1 MYRVDYSNLYK
12 KTFKKLNTDDKLLVL
27 EVIEILAS
35 GQKLDIKYQDH
46 KLKGNMSEYRE
57 CHIKPDL
64 LLVYKKD
71 KDILV
76 LTCIRLT
83 NHNNLNKN

>member
-1 MYRVDYSNLYK
+1 MYNIDYSSLYK
-12 KTFKKLNTDDKLLVL
+12 KTFKKLNIDDKLLVL
-27 EVIEILAS
+27 EVIDILAS
-35 GQKLDIKYQDH
+35 GKKLDIKYQDH
-46 KLKGNMSEYRE
+46 KLKGNMSRYRE

-76 LTCIRLT
+76 LTCVKLT
-83 NHNNLNKN
+83 NHNNLSKK